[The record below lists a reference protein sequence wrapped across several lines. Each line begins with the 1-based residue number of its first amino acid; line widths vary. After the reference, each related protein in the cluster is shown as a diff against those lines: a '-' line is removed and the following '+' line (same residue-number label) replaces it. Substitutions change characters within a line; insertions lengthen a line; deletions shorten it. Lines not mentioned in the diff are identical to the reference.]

1 MSDNINYYNKYLK
14 YKNKYLR
21 LKGGNS
27 INNSHSRGSKTNL
40 QEEKDEYLQELNDL
54 KPQFS
59 TYCMRYAE
67 LLQKIMTVANNWLEL
82 IKNDTKL
89 IKLINT
95 ARDDVTACKKKHIF
109 IHKAMCEKFQ
119 TKISDLLKP
128 DTKKYKDI
136 KTAFVELYNKN
147 NNTSFNISLFKDVS
161 DIVSNKNF
169 ANFTAGDV
177 IKELPYKPNIED
189 IDYEIV
195 KFHEI
200 YNDYYEKGF
209 ILR

>member
-21 LKGGNS
+21 LKGG
-27 INNSHSRGSKTNL
+27 SKTNH
-40 QEEKDEYLQELNDL
+40 QAVNNL
-54 KPQFS
+54 KPQFIM
-59 TYCMRYAE
+59 YCMRYAE
-67 LLQKIMTVANNWLEL
+67 LLQKIMTVANDWL
-82 IKNDTKL
+82 KL
-89 IKLINT
+89 IK
-95 ARDDVTACKKKHIF
+95 DDVTLKTLIKTVHEDFNTCKIKNRYTYLV
-109 IHKAMCEKFQ
+109 MCKQFQ

-128 DTKKYKDI
+128 YTQKYKDI

-161 DIVSNKNF
+161 DIVSDIKF
-169 ANFTAGDV
+169 VEFTANDV

-195 KFHEI
+195 KFYEI

-209 ILR
+209 ILPE